1 LDYACSGNSS
11 TTILHVCDLDHQA
24 LGCARG
30 DKTRRV
36 LEQTMLWN
44 GQRGRDNE
52 EIPGVSKSVVYT
64 QVGNNHKCLPE
75 GPPEAVPAAPA
86 VQKARWINIRS

>member
-1 LDYACSGNSS
+1 
-11 TTILHVCDLDHQA
+11 
-24 LGCARG
+24 
-30 DKTRRV
+30 
-36 LEQTMLWN
+36 MLWN

-75 GPPEAVPAAPA
+75 GPPEAIPAAA
-86 VQKARWINIRS
+86 AAQKAMWTNITY